1 MEQSTPNAN
10 IALGGADFPDDD
22 VVLFAHLDDDN
33 TLFALALYPAMTQ
46 GVIAG
51 RTAIF

>member
-1 MEQSTPNAN
+1 MEQSTPNA
-10 IALGGADFPDDD
+10 IFALGGTDFPDAD
-22 VVLFAHLDDDN
+22 VVLFAHLDDDI

-51 RTAIF
+51 RTAVF